1 MTVTSTPRILIAS
14 LCLVACAADDDADDN
29 ADASAD
35 SSSGAADS
43 SSSAASLSEAS
54 TGPSDPSAEEG
65 SSSGVDEGSSTTE
78 DPFAGCDRG
87 ILEPDLIGQ
96 DAMGNPAPVAWTGPG
111 ADPETGELVDDGNT
125 YVVSSTYL
133 ALMPDPAAQQAF
145 GETMGPVIPTLFGN
159 PGMIATSLG
168 TSMECSTARTL
179 TVWASQEA
187 MMAFVTSDAHAN
199 AIARVAEISR
209 GDSLVTHWT
218 GAAIPEITWDEALA
232 RVLADEGPFY

>member
-1 MTVTSTPRILIAS
+1 M
-14 LCLVACAADDDADDN
+14 
-29 ADASAD
+29 
-35 SSSGAADS
+35 
-43 SSSAASLSEAS
+43 
-54 TGPSDPSAEEG
+54 
-65 SSSGVDEGSSTTE
+65 
-78 DPFAGCDRG
+78 
-87 ILEPDLIGQ
+87 GQ
-96 DAMGNPAPVAWTGPG
+96 DAMGNPAPVAWMGPG
-111 ADPETGELVDDGNT
+111 VDPDTGELVDDGST

-145 GETMGPVIPTLFGN
+145 GESMGPIIPALLGN

-168 TSMECSTARTL
+168 LSMQCSTARTL
-179 TVWASQEA
+179 TVWASEEA
-187 MMAFVTSDAHAN
+187 MMAFVTSDAHAT